1 MVGDILDEYLNMR
14 VLDRI
19 DNEEVKNFDPSR
31 TA

>member
-1 MVGDILDEYLNMR
+1 MVGDILDEYRNMR
-14 VLDRI
+14 VLDII